1 MFSES
6 TSDGFR
12 LTFGATER
20 EQFLRIMHSLGCLLD
35 TAIVK
40 FSQQSSSS
48 QPPPMRRDSTAVF
61 NNSYNQY
68 TSFQQASQPR
78 VFSTIKLELSGDS
91 CNSAFQPSQPTGFP
105 DNQLLTI
112 KKSSSNQISL
122 SVEVADKCIQTEDL
136 VDLLAD
142 DEYCM
147 RKALRKMIENPSFI
161 KAVAAAE
168 NTLQYI
174 PQAEQ
179 EGLEDV
185 TEPPINDIFFD
196 RFHQPQLE
204 QHDSVPED

>member
-1 MFSES
+1 
-6 TSDGFR
+6 
-12 LTFGATER
+12 
-20 EQFLRIMHSLGCLLD
+20 
-35 TAIVK
+35 
-40 FSQQSSSS
+40 
-48 QPPPMRRDSTAVF
+48 MRRDSTAVF

-112 KKSSSNQISL
+112 KKSSSNQIVGKYHTVFCKTIFQSL

-185 TEPPINDIFFD
+185 RIYLSKNNGKNVIFQVTEPPINDIFFD